1 MTTRRDFLSAVGAA
15 SLAGTLPGGREWPA
29 AAKEAKIKR
38 IGLQLYTVRD
48 LMAHDVDSTLATV
61 AKIGYREVEF
71 AGYFNRPPELLREKL
86 ESLGMTSPASHLDLH
101 QLETNFDATAA
112 AAKALGNKW
121 LIVAWL
127 EMEEYPKAADW
138 KKLVARFTALG
149 RRAHDA
155 GLRFAYH
162 NHDFGFALVDGIVP
176 YDTLIAESD
185 PKYVDFEM
193 DLYWIIKAGGK
204 PLEYFAKYPGRF
216 PLVHVKDGMG
226 APSWKM
232 ADVGGGTIDWAKIFA
247 KRKQAGIQ
255 HFFVEH
261 DDPADPIASI
271 RASYGYLSHLT
282 F

>member
-1 MTTRRDFLSAVGAA
+1 M
-15 SLAGTLPGGREWPA
+15 
-29 AAKEAKIKR
+29 EAKIKR

-48 LMAHDVDSTLATV
+48 LMEHDANATLATV

-71 AGYFNRPPELLREKL
+71 AGYFNHSPHELRETL

-101 QLETNFDATAA
+101 DLETNFDATAA
-112 AAKALGNKW
+112 AAKALGNTW

-127 EMEEYPKAADW
+127 EMKEYPKAADW
-138 KKLVARFTALG
+138 KQLAARFTALG
-149 RRAHDA
+149 RRAHDV

-185 PKYVDFEM
+185 PTYVDFEM

-216 PLVHVKDGMG
+216 PMVHVKDGMG
-226 APSWKM
+226 APTWKM
-232 ADVGGGTIDWAKIFA
+232 TDVGSGTIDWKRVFA
-247 KRKQAGIQ
+247 KKKQAGIQ
-255 HFFVEH
+255 HYFVEH
-261 DDPADPIASI
+261 DDPTDPISSI
-271 RASYGYLSHLT
+271 RASYHYLSHLT

>member
-1 MTTRRDFLSAVGAA
+1 MTSRREFLSAVGAA
-15 SLAGTLPGGREWPA
+15 SLVGALPVGRHWPA
-29 AAKEAKIKR
+29 AEMEAKIKP

-48 LMAHDVDSTLATV
+48 LMEHDVNSTLATV

-71 AGYFNRPPELLREKL
+71 AGYFNRSPHQLRETL

-101 QLETNFDATAA
+101 ELETNFDATAA

-127 EMEEYPKAADW
+127 EMKEYPKAADW
-138 KKLVARFTALG
+138 KQLAARFTALG
-149 RRAHDA
+149 RRAHDV

-162 NHDFGFALVDGIVP
+162 NHDFGFELVDGIVP
-176 YDTLIAESD
+176 YDTLVTESD
-185 PKYVDFEM
+185 PQYVDFEM

-204 PLEYFAKYPGRF
+204 PLDYFAKFPGRF
-216 PLVHVKDGMG
+216 PMVHVKDGIG
-226 APSWKM
+226 APTWKM
-232 ADVGGGTIDWAKIFA
+232 ADVGSGTIDWAKIFA
-247 KRKQAGIQ
+247 KKKLAGIH

-261 DDPADPIASI
+261 DDPTDPVASI
-271 RASYGYLSHLT
+271 RASYRYLSHLT